1 MEIEKRWKKSGQP
14 KSAKSPPGP
23 HASGLGLDRCQVL
36 QRLGNKKT
44 NRTRASNSCW
54 WYFCSLGYI
63 WFENFNVFVMI
74 LSSSTWWFQP
84 TRQIGSFPPTVAS
97 ILHDH
102 HLIHCCIVV
111 GDKSFVWFM
120 RCHVWL
126 WIYICTWM
134 HAGLQNRM
142 SVWAHILHLPLCG
155 LGFRSR
161 IYMWNHQTQHILTP
175 TCVCI
180 PATYKHGCMSAYDS
194 HMQFRSDWSLYRN
207 PSLKISCFVKCAK
220 TPSPCTQQLLTTHLS
235 IHLSN
240 NAECLWSA
248 QSSTNAWPVVT
259 WPQKKGADFWG
270 DWNPEK

>member
-1 MEIEKRWKKSGQP
+1 MKHFQHMTMTWKSKKVRSTENQQNLP
-14 KSAKSPPGP
+14 KTP

-44 NRTRASNSCW
+44 NRTWASNSCW
-54 WYFCSLGYI
+54 WYFVVWDTFGLKISTFLRWFYHLRLGG
-63 WFENFNVFVMI
+63 FNPLVK
-74 LSSSTWWFQP
+74 L
-84 TRQIGSFPPTVAS
+84 
-97 ILHDH
+97 DH
-102 HLIHCCIVV
+102 FHLAV

-142 SVWAHILHLPLCG
+142 SVWAHMLHIYLCV
-155 LGFRSR
+155 GFRSR

-207 PSLKISCFVKCAK
+207 PSLKMSCFVKCTNTITMYSAASNYTPIHPSIQQRGVPLVRAK
-220 TPSPCTQQLLTTHLS
+220 LHKCLASCHL
-235 IHLSN
+235 
-240 NAECLWSA
+240 ATKKKCRFG
-248 QSSTNAWPVVT
+248 VT
-259 WPQKKGADFWG
+259 GIQPK
-270 DWNPEK
+270 